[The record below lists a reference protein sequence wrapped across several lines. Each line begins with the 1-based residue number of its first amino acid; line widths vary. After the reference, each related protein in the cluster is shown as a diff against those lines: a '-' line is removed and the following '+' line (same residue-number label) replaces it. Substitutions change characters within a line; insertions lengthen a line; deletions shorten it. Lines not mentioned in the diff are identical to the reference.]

1 MYLPTYLHS
10 YLPTKRSQQHKMYPT
25 NPETD
30 NHKTKAE
37 MNIKPISIRVK
48 KAHVTTGD
56 W

>member
-1 MYLPTYLHS
+1 MYLLTYLPS

-37 MNIKPISIRVK
+37 NEYKTNKYTSK
-48 KAHVTTGD
+48 KGTRNH